1 LQNHSNL
8 IIMKNNQ
15 KVSIFATFLLFA
27 VYLPLHGFSSEKE
40 AVIKVIETAYVEGFQ
55 NLGGRDMMKA
65 GFHPTF
71 VMVLNRGGVLSELPL
86 ERMIEIVDQRRSNPN
101 YEHRRVSAKIL
112 DVDVT
117 GNAAMVK
124 LELYRDGTKLF
135 TDYLG
140 LYKFADG
147 WKIFNKLYHQH

>member
-1 LQNHSNL
+1 
-8 IIMKNNQ
+8 MKKNQ
-15 KVSIFATFLLFA
+15 KTFIIAAFLLSA
-27 VYLPLHGFSSEKE
+27 TLLPSQVFSSEKQ
-40 AVIKVIETAYVEGFQ
+40 AVIKVIESAYVQGFQ
-55 NLGGRDMMKA
+55 NLGGRELMEA

-71 VMVLNRGGVLSELPL
+71 IMVLNRGGVLTDLPL
-86 ERMIEIVDQRRSNPN
+86 QRMIEIVDQRKNNPD
-101 YEHRRVSAKIL
+101 YEHRTVSAKIL

-124 LELYRDGTKLF
+124 LELYRDGRKLF

-140 LYKFADG
+140 LYKFDNG